1 MNCIPDIHDVII
13 LLSICQLSL
22 LATGYCNEYSFD
34 MNTYNHKS
42 PNNNKKWTIYLRR
55 IATQLYVKECQNDE
69 LLTVR

>member
-34 MNTYNHKS
+34 MNTYDHKS
-42 PNNNKKWTIYLRR
+42 PNNKKMNYLF
-55 IATQLYVKECQNDE
+55 TQDSNSIIC
-69 LLTVR
+69 